1 MTRREEGN
9 WAKKAQEEEKNAS
22 DFYND
27 SATFN
32 SEIDEGGKKESMR
45 NMKEPGEKDAHW
57 YI

>member
-9 WAKKAQEEEKNAS
+9 RAKKAQEEEKNAS

-45 NMKEPGEKDAHW
+45 NMKEPGEKDAH
-57 YI
+57 